1 MFMERGDFMSRSYF
15 YVKRTSLPKF
25 IFLLLLGM
33 MAAFLFVSMIVTSLK
48 ETKSTYLYKWLN
60 ELSMNGYMYV
70 LGSENRYFTQEYR
83 HLNTE
88 FSISSFILSAATN
101 IRFDDVR
108 SLIGIELPGF
118 LKYDTEIVI
127 AGEGTNYTNLPIE
140 SSVPLEELVKERTGE
155 QEKSQKNESH
165 EEKKKPAQTTGNR
178 KVAFIYHT
186 HSWESYLPLLH
197 LTNNPDPNKA
207 TSSVKNISI
216 LGDRFREKL
225 ENYGVGSTN
234 DKTDVGNML
243 VSRGLNDRSS
253 YKMSRE
259 VVQEAMTNNRELQ
272 YFFDLHR
279 DSARKEVTTKTIG
292 DKSYAKLAFVIG
304 KGNKNY
310 AKNLQLATA
319 LHESL
324 KEKYPG
330 LSRGVIQKDLST
342 GNGVYNQDLSGQAIL
357 IEVGGVDNTEEE
369 LDRSID
375 TLAEAFSEYYW
386 QAEKVN
392 G

>member
-1 MFMERGDFMSRSYF
+1 MSRSYF
-15 YVKRTSLPKF
+15 YVKRTSLTKF
-25 IFLLLLGM
+25 IFLFLIGI

-60 ELSMNGYMYV
+60 DLSMNGYMYV

-83 HLNTE
+83 HLNAD
-88 FSISSFILSAATN
+88 FSISSFLLSAMTN

-108 SLIGIELPGF
+108 SLIGTELPGF
-118 LKYDTEIVI
+118 SKYDTEIVI

-155 QEKSQKNESH
+155 QGNPQKTDSNKEKP
-165 EEKKKPAQTTGNR
+165 KPAQTTGNR
-178 KVAFIYHT
+178 QVVFIYHT
-186 HSWESYLPLLH
+186 HSWESYLPLLN
-197 LTNNPDPNKA
+197 LTNDPDPNKA
-207 TSSVKNISI
+207 TSATTNIS
-216 LGDRFREKL
+216 LFGNRLREQF
-225 ENYGVGSTN
+225 ESHGIGAVN
-234 DKTDVGNML
+234 DTTDVGKKL
-243 VSRGLNDRSS
+243 ISKGLNSNSS

-259 VVQEAMTNNRELQ
+259 IVQEAMTSDRQLQ

-279 DSARKEVTTKTIG
+279 DSARKDVTTKQIG

-324 KEKYPG
+324 NEKYPG
-330 LSRGVIQKDLST
+330 LSRGVVQKGFSS

-357 IEVGGVDNTEEE
+357 IEVGGVDNSEEE
-369 LDRSID
+369 LNRSID
-375 TLAEAFSEYYW
+375 ALAEAFSEYYW
-386 QAEKVN
+386 KAEKVN